1 MPAFFYV
8 LYNGVKVVF
17 SPPLIYNIISNNI
30 MEVIPM
36 KKRAFTLIEVL
47 ITLFILSFIIVFF
60 MSLVVDKA
68 DEEISQLQ
76 ENIEEYN
83 RQIEYYKEGN

>member
-1 MPAFFYV
+1 
-8 LYNGVKVVF
+8 
-17 SPPLIYNIISNNI
+17 
-30 MEVIPM
+30 M

-76 ENIEEYN
+76 ENVEEYN
-83 RQIEYYKEGN
+83 RKIEYYKEGN

>member
-1 MPAFFYV
+1 
-8 LYNGVKVVF
+8 
-17 SPPLIYNIISNNI
+17 
-30 MEVIPM
+30 M

>member
-1 MPAFFYV
+1 
-8 LYNGVKVVF
+8 
-17 SPPLIYNIISNNI
+17 
-30 MEVIPM
+30 M

-76 ENIEEYN
+76 ENIEKYN

>member
-1 MPAFFYV
+1 
-8 LYNGVKVVF
+8 
-17 SPPLIYNIISNNI
+17 
-30 MEVIPM
+30 M
-36 KKRAFTLIEVL
+36 KKRAFTLIEML
-47 ITLFILSFIIVFF
+47 ITMFILSFIIVFF

-68 DEEISQLQ
+68 DEEIRQLQ